1 MTELKK
7 DWKSMLTELEN
18 KLAEVFTKK
27 LPALPENF
35 KEAIVKYGPY
45 LALIGIVFS
54 LSALLPLFGIG
65 AVIAPLAVL
74 SGVNSGFN
82 FIFPLILGVLM
93 IVLQAI
99 AIPGLFKRQ
108 MKAWKLMFY
117 ISLIGGVSSLLALD
131 LGGLI
136 IGVGISWYILFQ
148 VRSYYK

>member
-7 DWKSMLTELEN
+7 DWKSMLAELEN

-35 KEAIVKYGPY
+35 KETIVKYGPY
-45 LALIGIVFS
+45 LALIGIIFS

-65 AVIAPLAVL
+65 AAIAPLAVL
-74 SGVNSGFN
+74 SGVNNGFS
-82 FIFPLILGVLM
+82 FIFPLIIGIAM
-93 IVLQAI
+93 IILEAI

-117 ISLIGGVSSLLALD
+117 ISLIGGISSLLELD

-136 IGVGISWYILFQ
+136 IGLGISWYILFQ
-148 VRSYYK
+148 IKNYYK